1 MPLGN
6 FSSVKAVIIAK
17 IILMHLLSLGA
28 SLVSDG
34 FTDDDDDDDNDV
46 ISFFDL

>member
-1 MPLGN
+1 MALGN
-6 FSSVKAVIIAK
+6 FSSVNAVIIAR

-28 SLVSDG
+28 SLVSDDL
-34 FTDDDDDDDNDV
+34 TDDDDDNEDDV